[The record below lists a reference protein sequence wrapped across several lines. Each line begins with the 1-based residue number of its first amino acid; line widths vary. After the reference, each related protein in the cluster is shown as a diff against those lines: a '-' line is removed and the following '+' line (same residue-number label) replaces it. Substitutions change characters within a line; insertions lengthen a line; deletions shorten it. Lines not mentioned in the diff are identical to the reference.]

1 MNKEKKRMAILPTDL
16 PERLAKLVKEIEKV
30 SEQLRMVGGDISDNA
45 DWKILNE
52 KLENLQ
58 KKFFNERK
66 IFFLTKDK
74 AEPEILITYQLLESG
89 EERKIKLTRWTAEPD
104 QGKISVASP
113 LGLALVDKKIGEIS
127 EVQTKEKSYKIKII
141 NIK

>member
-1 MNKEKKRMAILPTDL
+1 
-16 PERLAKLVKEIEKV
+16 
-30 SEQLRMVGGDISDNA
+30 
-45 DWKILNE
+45 
-52 KLENLQ
+52 LENLQ